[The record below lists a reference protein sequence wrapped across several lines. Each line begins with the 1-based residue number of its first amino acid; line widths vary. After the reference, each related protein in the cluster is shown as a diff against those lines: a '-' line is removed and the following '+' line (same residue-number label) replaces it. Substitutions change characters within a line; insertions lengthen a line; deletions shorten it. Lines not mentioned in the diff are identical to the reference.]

1 MLRRKISV
9 TYFFGRG
16 RERPMIRLRGLWLAA
31 AGFAKGAQ
39 VAVTVSSG
47 RLTLE
52 VIPAARNATA
62 VSEEAASYV
71 VPDAEGET

>member
-1 MLRRKISV
+1 MRRKTSV

-39 VAVTVSSG
+39 VAVTVSNG

-52 VIPAARNATA
+52 VIPTARDAAA
-62 VSEEAASYV
+62 VSEEALPYGPLD
-71 VPDAEGET
+71 PDGET